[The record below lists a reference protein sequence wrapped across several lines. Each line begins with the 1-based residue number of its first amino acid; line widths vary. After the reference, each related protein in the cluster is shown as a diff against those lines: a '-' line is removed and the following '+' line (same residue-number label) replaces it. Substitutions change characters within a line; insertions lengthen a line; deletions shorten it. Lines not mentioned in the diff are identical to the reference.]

1 MTVNSSRGLA
11 QGRAGFVSWA
21 LASALFLGL
30 FGAYGSVWEPA
41 HDEGVTFTQVM
52 GPMGFESCETGG
64 VAVAEATAWTEPRAS
79 HGYRDVVA
87 ALQSDGMHPP
97 AYYLALHAA
106 ARIAGTDR
114 LSLSGLL
121 ALLGLV
127 SIFSIGRISSRMAPG
142 LYSGTAAML
151 LLAASPWFVG
161 YSVFLRPYGMA
172 LAIGLVTTWLVL
184 EIHAPSVSEGRQLL
198 LRVGFVVLS
207 GLGLYTL
214 YHYAFVLAWQMLG
227 LLVFAWNREPRR
239 RYLVAWVA
247 MGSGIV
253 LVFAPWIP
261 RLVSH
266 LAASTSLDYYFVGWP
281 TSGDWLPGLGHLLLV
296 FALGEGLWSTW
307 AGALRLAAVLLGVIT
322 LPCILISLRS
332 GPMRNLDPISR
343 VLWLMLPVLPAM
355 ILASDWVRDTH
366 TILLSKTN
374 FMFLPVGIL
383 LIVRSAYAFSSRR
396 GSLAMVLAWSAI
408 FFSATVSAFYTRSWA
423 LTPAEVVAETIRRA
437 DSSAHMVLLS
447 SDARGYVVPLLR
459 TLRDTGVGQARLVH
473 APVEELERCLAA
485 ALASPD
491 IHRVTLVDWKVPY
504 RDASTL
510 GPPRLRRMAESAQA
524 AGWSP
529 IRIQPSQARIASVSA
544 LDRWWRQH
552 IESVGADQKLLLL
565 ASPTKGKYFSE

>member
-1 MTVNSSRGLA
+1 MTENFSRGLA

-21 LASALFLGL
+21 FTSALFLGL
-30 FGAYGSVWEPA
+30 FGAYGSIWEPA

-64 VAVAEATAWTEPRAS
+64 VAVADATAWTEPRES

-87 ALQSDGMHPP
+87 ALLSDGMHPP
-97 AYYLALHAA
+97 AYYVALHTV
-106 ARIAGTDR
+106 ARIAGADR

-121 ALLGLV
+121 ALVGLV
-127 SIFSIGRISSRMAPG
+127 SILSIGRISSRMAPG

-161 YSVFLRPYGMA
+161 YSVFLRPYGLA
-172 LAIGLVTTWLVL
+172 LAIGLLTTWMVL
-184 EIHAPSVSEGRQLL
+184 EIHAPSVSEGRQRL

-227 LLVFAWNREPRR
+227 LLVFAWNSESRR
-239 RYLVAWVA
+239 RHLLAWIV
-247 MGSGIV
+247 MSFGIF
-253 LVFAPWIP
+253 LLFAPWIP
-261 RLVSH
+261 RLLIH
-266 LAASTSLDYYFVGWP
+266 LEASTSLSYYFVGWP

-296 FALGEGLWSTW
+296 FALGEGLWST
-307 AGALRLAAVLLGVIT
+307 GAEFLRLAAVLLGVIT

-332 GPMRNLDPISR
+332 GLLRTLDPISR
-343 VLWLMLPVLPAM
+343 VLWLMLPILPVM

-383 LIVRSAYAFSSRR
+383 LVVRSAHVFSSRR
-396 GSLAMVLAWSAI
+396 ASLGMVLAWSAV
-408 FFSATVSAFYTRSWA
+408 FFSATISAVYTRSWA
-423 LTPAEVVAETIRRA
+423 LTPVEVVAETIRRA

-459 TLRDTGVGQARLVH
+459 DLRDTGVGQALLVH

-485 ALASPD
+485 ALVSPD
-491 IHRVTLVDWKVPY
+491 IHRITLVDWKVPY
-504 RDASTL
+504 RGARTL

-524 AGWSP
+524 AGWAP
-529 IRIQPSQARIASVSA
+529 IRIQPSQARIASASA

-552 IESVGADQKLLLL
+552 VESIGADQKLLLV
-565 ASPTKGKYFSE
+565 ASPTKAKYFSE